1 MEIIKRIA
9 DGIKWKLYEQ
19 QKQEYFFPLFLI
31 ENREE
36 IWLILSM
43 VFSYLRSFLCGG

>member
-1 MEIIKRIA
+1 MKKIKRIA

-19 QKQEYFFPLFLI
+19 QKQEYIFPLFLI
-31 ENREE
+31 ENWEE

-43 VFSYLRSFLCGG
+43 VFNYLHSILCGG